1 MEGSGSDTLTST
13 TDTRYREA
21 GKDIAN
27 YERQR
32 QAQSCGHRKTERGG
46 TEETERQ
53 TEYIE
58 EERQTDSDR
67 DRQTESPTER
77 NTDTPDIVGQ
87 VHLNLHNISSLLE
100 KCFSLT
106 VKNVNIGFVA

>member
-53 TEYIE
+53 TE

-87 VHLNLHNISSLLE
+87 VHLNLHNISSLL
-100 KCFSLT
+100 
-106 VKNVNIGFVA
+106 

>member
-1 MEGSGSDTLTST
+1 MTWVSRWPSIHAVSYRRFRKYSYRMEGSGSDTVTST

-21 GKDIAN
+21 GKDIAK

-53 TEYIE
+53 T
-58 EERQTDSDR
+58 
-67 DRQTESPTER
+67 
-77 NTDTPDIVGQ
+77 
-87 VHLNLHNISSLLE
+87 
-100 KCFSLT
+100 
-106 VKNVNIGFVA
+106 